1 VRRRV
6 GSRIVVS
13 HLLIIVAA
21 VLLNVLTDLHVVVQ
35 VLLLV
40 VLAVALAVPLS
51 RSITRPITNLARSVQ
66 RRTRGDRRSASA
78 GDELAHLATSLNSMA
93 AELRALVD
101 EVADERDR
109 ARQILDSLDSGVL
122 LLGVDGS
129 LRLANQA
136 ARTWLALSD
145 AHTGMPARRVLAMTE
160 LGRLV
165 ERVATTGEPAEDQM
179 SLVFPEHRTLS
190 VRVFPLVERGI
201 QTGVVVTLIDLT
213 GQHRLDALR
222 RDFVVNA
229 SHELKTPVAAITAL
243 SEGAATA
250 LEDGD
255 LEMAGRFLARVDREA
270 ERLDRLVRDLLDLSK
285 VEGGTL
291 AIEPV
296 DLAALIADVTGR
308 YAERAAEKRI
318 DVGARRIPKVTIRG
332 DHAHLDLL
340 VSNLL
345 DNAVRYTEP
354 GGCVRVRLTDR
365 TRVEGQGHDSQGH
378 VVLEVE
384 DTGRGIPS
392 RDLPRVF
399 ERFYRVDR
407 ARDRGSGGTGLG
419 LAIVRHVA
427 ETHGGKVS
435 VASELGRGTTFT
447 VLLPSEPPA
456 ARMQELAADAAA
468 VEDPPGL
475 GLSRGGP

>member
-1 VRRRV
+1 
-6 GSRIVVS
+6 
-13 HLLIIVAA
+13 
-21 VLLNVLTDLHVVVQ
+21 
-35 VLLLV
+35 
-40 VLAVALAVPLS
+40 
-51 RSITRPITNLARSVQ
+51 
-66 RRTRGDRRSASA
+66 
-78 GDELAHLATSLNSMA
+78 
-93 AELRALVD
+93 
-101 EVADERDR
+101 
-109 ARQILDSLDSGVL
+109 
-122 LLGVDGS
+122 
-129 LRLANQA
+129 
-136 ARTWLALSD
+136 
-145 AHTGMPARRVLAMTE
+145 MPARRVLAMTE
-160 LGRLV
+160 LSRLV
-165 ERVATTGEPAEDQM
+165 DRVAATGEPAEDQM

-190 VRVFPLVERGI
+190 VRIFPLVERGI

-213 GQHRLDALR
+213 DQHRLDALR

-255 LEMAGRFLARVDREA
+255 LEMAARFLARVDREA

-296 DLAALIADVTGR
+296 DLAALIADVAGR

-318 DVGARRIPKVTIRG
+318 DLRARRIPKVTIRG

-345 DNAVRYTEP
+345 DNALRYTEP
-354 GGCVRVRLTDR
+354 GGSVRLRLTDR
-365 TRVEGQGHDSQGH
+365 TGADRQGDGHGQ

-407 ARDRGSGGTGLG
+407 SRDRGSGGTGLG

-447 VLLPSEPPA
+447 VVLPSVPPA
-456 ARMQELAADAAA
+456 ARMQELAAEAAA
-468 VEDPPGL
+468 EDPPAE
-475 GLSRGGP
+475 LSRGGP